1 MRELRIAVI
10 AIVVMTIV
18 LGIAYPL
25 AMTGVGQVVFPSA
38 ADGKTS
44 LIGKDYS
51 KDRGLFQSRPSVT
64 GYAPDATFFNNQGP
78 NQKDLADQLKGYV
91 DAYLKRER
99 PYTPGLTAAKIP
111 ADAVTTSASG
121 IDPRIS
127 LANARIQANR
137 VAREHGLALQRVL
150 ALIDDHVQQPLLGL
164 GGPKTV
170 NVNDLNDALR
180 QETR

>member
-1 MRELRIAVI
+1 M
-10 AIVVMTIV
+10 
-18 LGIAYPL
+18 
-25 AMTGVGQVVFPSA
+25 
-38 ADGKTS
+38 
-44 LIGKDYS
+44 
-51 KDRGLFQSRPSVT
+51 T

-137 VAREHGLALQRVL
+137 VARERGLAARS
-150 ALIDDHVQQPLLGL
+150 ASWP
-164 GGPKTV
+164 
-170 NVNDLNDALR
+170 
-180 QETR
+180 